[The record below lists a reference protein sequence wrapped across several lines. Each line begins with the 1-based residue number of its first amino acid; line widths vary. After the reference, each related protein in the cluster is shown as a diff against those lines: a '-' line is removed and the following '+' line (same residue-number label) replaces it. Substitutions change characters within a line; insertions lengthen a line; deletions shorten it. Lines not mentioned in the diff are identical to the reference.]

1 LLPLGVYTI
10 PELSQVGSAES
21 QLTEAGVAYEV
32 GVARYREL
40 ARGVILGEQYGLLKL
55 LVSAEDGR
63 ILGVHAFG
71 AGATELVHIG
81 QTAMGLDATIDLF
94 VDTVFNYPTLAECYR
109 VAALDGINRMPRP
122 WAPRP

>member
-1 LLPLGVYTI
+1 LLPLGVHTI
-10 PELSQVGSAES
+10 PELSQVGTAES

-71 AGATELVHIG
+71 TGATELVHIG

-94 VDTVFNYPTLAECYR
+94 VDTVFTITTVSLHRRASASSTASTWSETSR
-109 VAALDGINRMPRP
+109 V
-122 WAPRP
+122 W